1 MMNAKIAKLLP
12 DKLKA
17 IVRPLY
23 RKLFQGVSAEKAT
36 NLKIS
41 SFDGFDIAFRE
52 GTTDEIIIGNRA
64 SYHLSSLLPEHRLK
78 DNDVIINIGAHIGVF
93 ALIASSA
100 VPGGKVYAV
109 EASKDTFNLLRINAA
124 INKADNISIHQ
135 IAIADKNGTCIL
147 YHDTGHWG
155 HSITKQLSRHVETV
169 DSLTL
174 EDFLTENKIKR
185 CNFLYLNCEGAEFPI
200 LLSASPRT
208 LEKFDIILTDC
219 HTHLWLKNTMDDLLS
234 HLRASGFDAKL
245 LENEGSYNRIVAMNS
260 TLRVSSV

>member
-1 MMNAKIAKLLP
+1 MINAKISRLLP

-17 IVRPLY
+17 IVRPIY

-36 NLKIS
+36 NLKIG

-64 SYHLSSLLPEHRLK
+64 SYHLSSLLPEYRPK

-93 ALIASSA
+93 ALIAASA
-100 VPGGKVYAV
+100 VPRGKVYAV

-135 IAIADKNGTCIL
+135 VAVADKNGTCTL

-155 HSITKQLSRHVETV
+155 HSITKQLSTQTEIV
-169 DSLTL
+169 DSVTL
-174 EDFLTENKIKR
+174 EDFLTENKIKK

-200 LLSASPRT
+200 LLSASLHT
-208 LEKFDIILTDC
+208 LKTFDMILTDC
-219 HTHLWLKNTMDDLLS
+219 HTHLWLKNTVDDLLS
-234 HLRASGFDAKL
+234 HLRASGFDARL
-245 LENEGSYNRIVAMNS
+245 LENEGSYNRIFAN
-260 TLRVSSV
+260 RASSVRS